1 MSHSAK
7 RIRRE
12 YEEKDLD
19 IEEIFNEVI
28 HKETLEP
35 KSYPLEFE
43 VDSLKELFEFL
54 LQFVTMLCK
63 HFHGD
68 ANNQVDLNR
77 LTENDFKKINEY
89 IMCIGFTCNFQ
100 SLQANSYNLNHVFT
114 HRFDKVAINETTLF
128 RDLLFGIKCD
138 QMLHVISFD
147 FL

>member
-1 MSHSAK
+1 MSYRSK
-7 RIRRE
+7 RVRHE

-19 IEEIFNEVI
+19 IDEIFNEVI
-28 HKETLEP
+28 NKKTLEP

-63 HFHGD
+63 HFYGD
-68 ANNQVDLNR
+68 INNQVNLNT

-100 SLQANSYNLNHVFT
+100 SLPANANNLNHVFT
-114 HRFDKVAINETTLF
+114 HRFDKVVITETTLF

-138 QMLHVISFD
+138 QMLHVINFD
-147 FL
+147 FI